1 MPRRLRSR
9 IAFPPRSA
17 IAAELGQERRRDR
30 VAGFP
35 PQVDDANGWQLPS
48 EPAAEL
54 EPLEA
59 LPALGP
65 GRGAPVEDDRSV
77 EGSALRGDRPGV
89 VARVRLLLVRGV
101 VLLVDAD
108 HAEVGHRREQRRA
121 RTDDDGRRPGRDSL
135 SLVAPLRVR
144 ERRVENRDAVAEARP
159 QASDGLRSEGDLG
172 DEHDR
177 AAAARERVCAG
188 LEVDLGLAAPRGA
201 VEQEERMLSCV
212 DCLAD
217 ACERR
222 LLRFAQLGRGRL
234 AGERVAIGGRGPL
247 CPARALLRGDERE
260 RPTGSRAVV
269 VRHPQREVDERRR
282 HLVEHTVDRPW
293 LDARGRV
300 RPNADDHA
308 ATACARQ
315 RDGDDRA
322 LADAVL
328 HRVCER
334 PGESPRRDERVDG
347 GERHPSSVVVASA
360 AAGTGPGCYP
370 ACSAASST
378 KSVAKPSRS
387 PARTI
392 QATNVA

>member
-1 MPRRLRSR
+1 MPAVMAAQRPSLVQDECDVAVRTAERRP
-9 IAFPPRSA
+9 AG
-17 IAAELGQERRRDR
+17 AAMQRGRHAAPVEEQDRLPAPLGDRGQLGQERRRDQ

-35 PQVDDANGWQLPS
+35 PQVDDPNGWQLPS

-65 GRGAPVEDDRSV
+65 GRGAPVEHDRSV

-108 HAEVGHRREQRRA
+108 HAEVGHGREQRRA
-121 RTDDDGRRPGRDSL
+121 RADDEGRRPGHDSL

-144 ERRVENRDAVAEARP
+144 ERRVENRNAVAEARP

-212 DCLAD
+212 DCLTD

-222 LLRFAQLGRGRL
+222 LLRFAQLGRGASPASESRS
-234 AGERVAIGGRGPL
+234 AGEGRS
-247 CPARALLRGDERE
+247 AR
-260 RPTGSRAVV
+260 RA
-269 VRHPQREVDERRR
+269 RFS
-282 HLVEHTVDRPW
+282 
-293 LDARGRV
+293 G
-300 RPNADDHA
+300 
-308 ATACARQ
+308 ATSASA
-315 RDGDDRA
+315 
-322 LADAVL
+322 
-328 HRVCER
+328 R
-334 PGESPRRDERVDG
+334 PG
-347 GERHPSSVVVASA
+347 VV
-360 AAGTGPGCYP
+360 P
-370 ACSAASST
+370 
-378 KSVAKPSRS
+378 
-387 PARTI
+387 
-392 QATNVA
+392 